1 MQNYCIFHEANY
13 DGCMLLDFTVAN
25 FRSIYQPA
33 SLNMVAT
40 REQHLRDRNPV
51 LVQRYKKTVNP
62 IAGLFGAN
70 AAGKSNF
77 LKAMQTLKEL
87 ISNPPR
93 PNESMPYDPF
103 ALDRSASQQP
113 TTFELLFEWG
123 GMMYEYILCYDSN
136 SVVEEYLTKLLSRTD
151 QEIFVRERGVFAFP
165 YLDSQDDA
173 AEKAAEKVRT
183 LLEAVPTKVP
193 LASYVAEVNFG
204 GDVDKQKLEPLL
216 AVSEFL
222 KTVLVVPAGAVDVA
236 SEQFGVGD
244 WQEAI
249 TQIDAG
255 IAGVHAEEVEP
266 SAMGVSA
273 ELLREYRQ
281 ALEQYPAPIEAEN
294 EHGRFRVALNGDNLV
309 VYRMTLEHV
318 NGTNTPVRL
327 KWADESD
334 GTKAAARLLELVSV
348 LAHGGTHGVLMVDEL
363 DRSFHTELSRALIRG
378 FLNTC
383 GPDSRAQLI
392 FTTHDL
398 LLMDPQ
404 MLRRDEI
411 WLVEK
416 DHRGQTSATALS
428 DYDGARKDAD
438 LRKSYLQGRFGGVPA
453 LEPLEFVHG

>member
-1 MQNYCIFHEANY
+1 
-13 DGCMLLDFTVAN
+13 MLLDFTVAN

-33 SLNMVAT
+33 SLNMFAT

-51 LVQRYKKTVNP
+51 LAQRYKKTVNP
-62 IAGLFGAN
+62 IAGVFGAN

-77 LKAMQTLKEL
+77 LKAMQTLQEL

-93 PNESMPYDPF
+93 PSESMPYDPF
-103 ALDRSASQQP
+103 ALERSASQQP
-113 TTFELLFEWG
+113 TTFELLFEWD
-123 GMMYEYILCYDSN
+123 GMMYEYILCYNTD
-136 SVVEEYLTKLLSRTD
+136 SVVEEYLTKLLSRAD
-151 QEIFVRERGVFAFP
+151 QEVFARENGVFAFP
-165 YLDSQDDA
+165 YLDALDG
-173 AEKAAEKVRT
+173 AAEKVRT

-204 GDVDKQKLEPLL
+204 GDVAKQMLEPLL
-216 AVSEFL
+216 SVSDFL
-222 KTVLVVPAGAVDVA
+222 KSVLVVPAGAVDVA
-236 SEQFGVGD
+236 SEQLGVGN

-266 SAMGVSA
+266 SAMGMSA
-273 ELLREYRQ
+273 ELLRQYRQ
-281 ALEQYPAPIEAEN
+281 ALENYPAPIEAEN
-294 EHGRFRVALNGDNLV
+294 EHGRFQVALSGDDLV
-309 VYRMTLEHV
+309 VRRMTLEHV

-348 LAHGGTHGVLMVDEL
+348 LADEGTRGVLMVDEL

-383 GPDSRAQLI
+383 GPTSRAQLI

-411 WLVEK
+411 WLIEK

-453 LEPLEFVHG
+453 LEPLEFVRG